1 MIVSVAW
8 GINLDPNNITEQVTL
23 AIVMAMSLVAFF
35 LSLGNSLIYKKVTIQ
50 SIKST
55 NLGLLVSAFA
65 DLEG

>member
-23 AIVMAMSLVAFF
+23 AIVMAMALVAFF